1 MNTVNK
7 QIISHVIPIIILLM
21 AVYSVVP
28 YLRPGVPMA
37 SLLNNTMLWWCIS
50 GLILLVFF
58 ISKYYFF
65 DKRNADN
72 MIIIWLYL
80 LWNAVC
86 IVRGLFE
93 IETYWDLKGLIT
105 NALALL
111 LPIII
116 FSSTNKII
124 VQSLLAFY
132 VKYALPLFLIFGL
145 ITRTDAFGFY
155 LIPISLL
162 IFFLPVFTKRQKYI
176 VLFVTAILIIADP
189 AARSNVIKFSIPFFI
204 LLFYYFRN
212 KIPSNI
218 IETFRLGLL
227 ILPIIL
233 LVLGVT
239 SVFNVFKI
247 SEYIKG
253 DVTAIGLDNEGNRV
267 DMNVIEDTRTFLYIE
282 VLESA
287 VNNNYWFLG
296 RTPARGNDSELFG
309 MTEQAELIGK
319 DERLANEIGLA
330 NIFTWTGVVGVIFY
344 FLIFYRASYLAVN
357 KSRNIYVKMLGI
369 YVAFRWL
376 FSWIE
381 DVNNFSLN
389 YFMLMIMLGLCF
401 SYSFRN
407 MSDKEIIIWARGI
420 FDVRYFRFQQYLLT
434 KGNNEESKYGS
445 LADLPQQEK

>member
-7 QIISHVIPIIILLM
+7 HIISHLIPISILLL
-21 AVYSVVP
+21 AVYSVIP
-28 YLRPGVPMA
+28 YLRPEVPMA
-37 SLLNNTMLWWCIS
+37 SMLNNTMLWWS
-50 GLILLVFF
+50 VSVLILLVFF

-72 MIIIWLYL
+72 MLIIWLYL
-80 LWNAVC
+80 LWNVVC

-93 IETYWDLKGLIT
+93 VETYWDIKGLIT
-105 NALALL
+105 NALALV
-111 LPIII
+111 LPIVI

-132 VKYALPLFLIFGL
+132 VKYALPLFLLFGL

-155 LIPISLL
+155 LIPVSLL
-162 IFFLPVFTKRQKYI
+162 ILFLPVLTKKQKYI
-176 VLFVTAILIIADP
+176 VLFATAVLIVADP
-189 AARSNVIKFSIPFFI
+189 AARSNVIKFSIPFF
-204 LLFYYFRN
+204 LLLIYFFRN
-212 KIPSNI
+212 KISSNI
-218 IETFRLGLL
+218 IETSRLTLL
-227 ILPIIL
+227 ILPVIL

-239 SVFNVFKI
+239 GVFNVFKM

-253 DVTAIGLDNEGNRV
+253 DVTAVGLDNEGNRV
-267 DMNVIEDTRTFLYIE
+267 DMNLVEDTRTFLYIE

-287 VNNNYWFLG
+287 INNNYWLLG

-319 DERLANEIGLA
+319 DERLANEIGVA
-330 NIFTWTGVVGVIFY
+330 NIFTWTGLVGVIFY
-344 FLIFYRASYLAVN
+344 FLIFYRASHLAVN
-357 KSRNIYVKMLGI
+357 KSRNIYAKMLGV

-389 YFMLMIMLGLCF
+389 YFMLMMMLGLCF

-420 FDVRYFRFQQYLLT
+420 FDIRYFRFQQYLLK
-434 KGNNEESKYGS
+434 KGNNEKNKYSG
-445 LADLPQQEK
+445 LANLPQQEK